1 MPKFLENKLKAEYP
15 NNAHAVYGTMNKIGA
30 MHGNK
35 ETAKGRA
42 MERKHQR
49 DAKSG
54 AAGRSH
60 EPRSA
65 STSSHIDHAH
75 HNVKNAKGHSEKLR
89 HA

>member
-1 MPKFLENKLKAEYP
+1 MPEFLERDLKREYGAKSKIPYKIMNAE
-15 NNAHAVYGTMNKIGA
+15 GLMRGS
-30 MHGNK
+30 K

-42 MERKHQR
+42 MERKHER
-49 DAKSG
+49 EMNGTG
-54 AAGRSH
+54 ASLARSAV
-60 EPRSA
+60 RA